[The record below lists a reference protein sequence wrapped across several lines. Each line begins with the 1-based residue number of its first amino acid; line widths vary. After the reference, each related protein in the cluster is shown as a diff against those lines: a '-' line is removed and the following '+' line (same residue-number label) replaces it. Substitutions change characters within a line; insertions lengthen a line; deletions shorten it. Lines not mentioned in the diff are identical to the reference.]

1 MLEAL
6 SWFAFLCRSA
16 TRSCPTCGPWLVMML
31 IIIMMICDSLS
42 GDDDADMI
50 MIMMICDSLVGDDDA
65 VADDSVIRDSL
76 VVAFV

>member
-1 MLEAL
+1 
-6 SWFAFLCRSA
+6 
-16 TRSCPTCGPWLVMML
+16 MML

-50 MIMMICDSLVGDDDA
+50 MIMKICDSLVGDDDA